1 MEQFDLFRELCK
13 VVLRTGRM
21 PVGAQQG
28 TGLEREME
36 DSLKGLCKPFV
47 FYPKGNRKIPNG
59 FHAM

>member
-1 MEQFDLFRELCK
+1 
-13 VVLRTGRM
+13 M